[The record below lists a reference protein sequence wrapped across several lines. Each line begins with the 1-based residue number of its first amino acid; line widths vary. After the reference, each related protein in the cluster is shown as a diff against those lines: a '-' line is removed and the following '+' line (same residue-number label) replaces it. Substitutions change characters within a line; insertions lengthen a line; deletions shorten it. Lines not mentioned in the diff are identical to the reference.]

1 MARAQGYILAIVF
14 LFVLRESLKKGYGN
28 GGVDMGMG
36 ALAFRLMYSTGKEIS
51 TGDYVEGGQ
60 TGYSHEIMVQGA
72 ACNKF
77 ELVGP
82 ELCAYTDR
90 DRRIEL
96 TILMA
101 NCHLEK
107 LGAKLMQFT
116 TVKGM
121 AQGTDEEKLLIM
133 DLMEKTPTFCEQMAK
148 LHVKFGFFKS
158 GYTLN
163 VLFDND
169 EKLKTIIEM
178 SKDSQRERSK
188 TKEVYIK
195 LAKIR
200 RGQKE
205 AMDDME
211 KIMNAVKV
219 GVKHTAKE
227 LQTMLEAYNVFTIQD
242 QLFKETEAETER
254 EMEYIRAQ
262 LQSLYSNS
270 GTQHREETLRLE
282 LRKYQGLL
290 FICTVVY
297 FFTRSFWGSLIVSGT
312 VMVLGGLISIITL
325 YSGNFSGILYVLYQS
340 NKLLEYTTGI
350 NFDIRSYFDAIFGG
364 YNLKIILTN
373 LRMFLIAITSLY
385 AFVQLCKLL
394 FPKIFRS
401 TNGAEILGGGGDDP
415 IPRLPKRGGFDV
427 FNHLEV
433 TAYLKAHQESIEK
446 LKISLED
453 SVKNIGISIE
463 SIPKNPK
470 NATYEHV
477 LAPLPDFQRQEWE
490 AHRMR
495 QVPSGRFSQTSSN
508 RFKVEPK
515 VEYDEDEG
523 RQLSTKKEE
532 DELLPLRAMDGRD
545 GEDSG
550 MDIKAERR

>member
-121 AQGTDEEKLLIM
+121 AQGTDEEKLLI
-133 DLMEKTPTFCEQMAK
+133 
-148 LHVKFGFFKS
+148 
-158 GYTLN
+158 
-163 VLFDND
+163 
-169 EKLKTIIEM
+169 TIIEM